1 MQEFTI
7 RFPSEIRYLHLATS
21 FCRELCAKVPHKGKL
36 EAFLK
41 DMELCI
47 SEACTNAIQYGTKSS
62 ESGYISV
69 SFSLYPDRVVIR
81 IGDRGVGFDLEE
93 IPVPDLDNHPERGY
107 GLYII
112 KAKMDEVRYVR
123 DREGNY
129 LEMTRLFPG
138 DDKHRRKR

>member
-1 MQEFTI
+1 MQEFYI
-7 RFPSEIRYLHLATS
+7 RFPSDIRYLHLATS
-21 FCRELCAKVPHKGKL
+21 FCRELCAKVPHKGTL
-36 EAFLK
+36 DVFLK

-47 SEACTNAIQYGTKSS
+47 SEACTNAIQYGTQSS
-62 ESGYISV
+62 EMGYISV
-69 SFSLYPDRVVIR
+69 LFSVSPDKVIIR

-93 IPVPDLDNHPERGY
+93 IPLPDLETLPERGY

-129 LEMTRLFPG
+129 LEMTRYFPA
-138 DDKHRRKR
+138 D